1 MPLIPLNIPKG
12 QYRNGTEY
20 MSMGRWRDANLI
32 RWHEDALRPVGGW
45 RAKYD
50 NTTSEVSVGG
60 TPRSMHAWIDNSGGR
75 FVAFGMHDSLFVMN
89 SSGVT
94 TDITPVA
101 LTEGRVHATAN
112 TAWGSAGWGDFDW
125 GTERP
130 DLGSVLDATIWS
142 LDNFG
147 ENLLAMSPDDGK
159 LYERA
164 PDAAGVATQ
173 VSNAPTGCTNMMVTE
188 ERFVFC
194 FGGGG
199 NPRLVQWSDQEDNT
213 TWTAAATN
221 QAGDLELQTNGRIM
235 QGLRTRS
242 QALILTDQDA
252 HAATYQGPPFVYGF
266 ERVGT
271 SCGVVSR
278 RAAASVD
285 NGVIWMGLRGF
296 FIYAG
301 GQVQELPCEVADYVF
316 SDLNGDQRS
325 EVSCVVNSQW
335 NEIWWFYPSGNS
347 IENDRYVVYD
357 YVENIWATG
366 NLERTAGVDRGVFR
380 LPFWS
385 DADGNVYEHE
395 VGFNYDGI
403 EPFAESGPIAI
414 GTGENLMNVTQVIPD
429 EKTQGDVDLIF
440 KSRLYPNGVETEH
453 GPYSTANPTS
463 VRFQGRQVRM
473 RVEGSERS
481 DWRVGIMRLDAKQG
495 GKR

>member
-20 MSMGRWRDANLI
+20 MSMNRWRDANLI

-45 RAKYD
+45 RPRYD
-50 NTTSEVSVGG
+50 NTASAVSLSG
-60 TPRSMHAWIDNSGGR
+60 TVRGMHAWRDNSGGC
-75 FVAFGMHDSLFVMN
+75 FVAFGMHDSLYIMN
-89 SSGVT
+89 SSGTT
-94 TDITPVA
+94 TDITPTA
-101 LTEGRVHATAN
+101 LTDGRVHATAN
-112 TAWGSAGWGDFDW
+112 TGWGAAAWGDFDW

-130 DLGSVLDATIWS
+130 DLGSILDATAWS

-164 PDAAGVATQ
+164 PGGSGAATQ
-173 VSNAPTGCTNMMVTE
+173 VSNAPTNCDCMMVTE

-194 FGGGG
+194 FGGGT

-221 QAGDLELQTNGRIM
+221 QAGDIELQTNGRIM
-235 QGLRTRS
+235 QGLRTRG

-271 SCGVVSR
+271 SCGVISR

-285 NGVIWMGLRGF
+285 LGVIWMGLRGF
-296 FIYAG
+296 YIYSG
-301 GQVQELPCEVADYVF
+301 GRVQEVPCEVADYVF
-316 SDLNGDQRS
+316 SDMNNDQRS
-325 EVSCVVNSQW
+325 EVSAVINSQW

-347 IENDRYVVYD
+347 IENDRYVAYD
-357 YVENIWATG
+357 YVENIWTTG
-366 NLERTAGVDRGVFR
+366 DLERTSGVDRGVFR
-380 LPFWS
+380 LPFWI
-385 DADGNVYEHE
+385 DADGNLYEHE
-395 VGFNYDGI
+395 VGFDYDGAT
-403 EPFAESGPIAI
+403 PYAETGPISI
-414 GTGENLMNVTQVIPD
+414 GTGDNIMSVTQVIPD
-429 EKTQGDVDLIF
+429 EKTQGDARLVF
-440 KSRLYPNGVETEH
+440 KTRNYPNAQESEH
-453 GPYSTANPTS
+453 GPYSTANPTP

-473 RVEGSERS
+473 KVEGVETA
-481 DWRVGIMRLDAKQG
+481 DWRVGIMRLDARQG
-495 GKR
+495 SKR